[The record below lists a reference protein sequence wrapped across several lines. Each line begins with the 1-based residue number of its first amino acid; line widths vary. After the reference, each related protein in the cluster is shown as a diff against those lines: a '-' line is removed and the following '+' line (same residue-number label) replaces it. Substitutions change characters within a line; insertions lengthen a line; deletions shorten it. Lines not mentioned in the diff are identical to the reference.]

1 MTFSRLCRFAAL
13 LTCSGVAAA
22 AVGCAAEPKV
32 EVSGTITLKG
42 QAPNL
47 KGFDI
52 GFLGGNGRFVTAT
65 INNDGTYKALGVPVG
80 EVMVNFIYTP
90 LDPEQAQKKS
100 RLVRPNLDGSP
111 PRLTP
116 STNQQSK
123 NPIPL
128 HLRDGSTSK
137 LSLKVVPG
145 PNNVFNYDVKP

>member
-1 MTFSRLCRFAAL
+1 MTLSRWCRFAVL
-13 LTCSGVAAA
+13 LTCLGP
-22 AVGCAAEPKV
+22 VGCAEPTA

-52 GFLGGNGRFVTAT
+52 GFLGGNGRFATAT
-65 INNDGTYKALGVPVG
+65 INSDGTYKAVGVPVG
-80 EVMVNFIYTP
+80 DVMICLIYTP
-90 LDPEQAQKKS
+90 SDPAQLQKKS
-100 RLVRPNLDGSP
+100 RLLRPP
-111 PRLTP
+111 PEGPAAMPNPPL
-116 STNQQSK
+116 SQHGK

-137 LSLKVVPG
+137 LSLTVAPG